1 MAIFTTVALVTGNVL
16 LAGAAAAVGYG
27 AYGAYQTKKAADL
40 GQQAVREQ
48 QKAAAAARKAE
59 AARETRA
66 RRAGIRA
73 SLKRRSEVLAAGALG
88 QGEAVSAR
96 GGALAG
102 ISSQLGANLGFSS
115 MMSGISSDIF
125 TFSRQAAMLQGQS
138 QYASALGGL
147 GFQLAGTALNYA
159 TGTPVS
165 SGGGGS
171 PSDRAGPKGYSRK
184 GN

>member
-1 MAIFTTVALVTGNVL
+1 MAIFTALAIGGVL
-16 LAGAAAAVGYG
+16 SIPAAVGLGVATYG
-27 AYGAYQTKKAADL
+27 TAYGISQTRKAADL
-40 GQQAVREQ
+40 GRQAVREQ
-48 QKAAAAARKAE
+48 QKAASAARKAE

-66 RRAGIRA
+66 RRRGIRA
-73 SLKRRSEVLAAGALG
+73 SLKRRSEVLAAGAIG

-125 TFSRQAAMLQGQS
+125 TFSRQASILQGQS

-147 GFQLAGTALNYA
+147 GFQVASLG
-159 TGTPVS
+159 S
-165 SGGGGS
+165 FSGLGELMPQDS
-171 PSDRAGPKGYSRK
+171 PPDRAGPKGYSRK
-184 GN
+184 R